1 MQAAFLDLD
10 SLNPLD
16 LDLTPL
22 QRLNLDW
29 RFYDHTGLG
38 QIIQHAVNAT
48 IIITNKVPID
58 RSALKH
64 LPALRLISVAATG
77 TNNVDLVA
85 ASDQGIVVSN
95 ARNYATASVA
105 EHVFAMLLTLY
116 RQLGSYRQRVA
127 AGDWMRSPHFCL
139 FDNTIEELHGKI
151 LGIVGYGTLGRAVA
165 QRARAFGMQVM
176 IAQRLYGEPVSG
188 RIPLDDLLGSCDILS
203 LHCPLSA
210 QTRGLIGEPQLKAM
224 KPGSVLVNTARGGIV
239 DETALIKA
247 LQDGWIAGAAVDVLA
262 EEPPDASNPLLQM
275 QAPGLVLT
283 PHIAWASRPARQQ
296 LLTEIATNIE
306 AFLEGTPRNQ
316 VNVI

>member
-38 QIIQHAVNAT
+38 QIIEHAVNAT

-188 RIPLDDLLGSCDILS
+188 RFAAALPIQTRLFRKAIHGHISNAKSFRDPSLDSFTGLAIFNPNSAETIIQVEVFDQLGGRVGDVSIPLKAKQRISKTLVELVPASEGLVGGYIQLTSTLPVAAQQLFGNLGLDY
-203 LHCPLSA
+203 LSA
-210 QTRGLIGEPQLKAM
+210 
-224 KPGSVLVNTARGGIV
+224 VLPTIV
-239 DETALIKA
+239 E
-247 LQDGWIAGAAVDVLA
+247 
-262 EEPPDASNPLLQM
+262 
-275 QAPGLVLT
+275 
-283 PHIAWASRPARQQ
+283 
-296 LLTEIATNIE
+296 
-306 AFLEGTPRNQ
+306 
-316 VNVI
+316 